1 MDNIP
6 VEILACVVYLNPNG
20 CVRASSKMAEILPTM
35 WEKIYSLRRICHDGY
50 KSIDSFINDC
60 GCFPYR
66 FITSDQK
73 NAPEVV
79 KLCGYELISSGGSFP
94 LVHAC
99 TSTKMYKY
107 EPMLQIAYEH
117 VKDGLFTLELDGGA
131 LKKSPVTDENTYINV
146 VAWLLS
152 DRVFI

>member
-1 MDNIP
+1 MDSIP

-35 WEKIYSLRRICHDGY
+35 WEKIYTLRRICHEQH
-50 KSIDSFINDC
+50 KSIDSFINYH
-60 GCFPYR
+60 GCFPYP
-66 FITSDQK
+66 FMASDQK

-79 KLCGYELISSGGSFP
+79 KLHGSHLASKGGSFP
-94 LVHAC
+94 LVHVC
-99 TSTKMYKY
+99 TQSRMFKY

-117 VKDGLFTLELDGGA
+117 DKDGLFTLERDGGA
-131 LKKSPVTDENTYINV
+131 LKKSLVTDENTYIDV
-146 VAWLLS
+146 MAWLLS